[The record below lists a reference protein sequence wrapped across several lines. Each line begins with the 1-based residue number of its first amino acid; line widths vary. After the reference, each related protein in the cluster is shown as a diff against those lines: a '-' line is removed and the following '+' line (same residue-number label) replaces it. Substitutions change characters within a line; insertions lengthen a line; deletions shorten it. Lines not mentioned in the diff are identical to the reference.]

1 MRGILDRALVRL
13 DESMGWGTARKRV
26 RRVELHRDGGIVL
39 TLEGPGP
46 RQWFRVLDEDLT
58 EMTPDTD
65 SHLPLCQERAEEIT
79 AGALEVLSWRPGRRI
94 VLSDRTGRPRV
105 LKGYRRGRSLAA
117 AERHT
122 RAESAL
128 GVQSGLRTAHLEDHH
143 ADAEC
148 LAFEFVEGH
157 PVKID
162 SADAETFRTVG
173 RGLASLREGLD
184 GAELGSFGATDEL
197 EVLDTLHSRRLEL
210 AGELEGWRP
219 LRARVGSLLADLP
232 ADEFTATH
240 RDLHDGQL
248 IASGSQVTLLDLDL
262 LTTAHPALDPG
273 NLTAHLQLRAL
284 QNAEGATQH
293 GAELGARAL
302 LDGMGV
308 TPSLTALRIYQ
319 ASSFLRLTLIYAM
332 RPRWFGVVPDLIHF
346 ARRSLADVD
355 Q

>member
-26 RRVELHRDGGIVL
+26 RRVELHRDGGLVL
-39 TLEGPGP
+39 TLEEPGTH
-46 RQWFRVLDEDLT
+46 QWFLFQDGDLS
-58 EMTPDTD
+58 EITPDSD
-65 SHLPLCQERAEEIT
+65 SRLPLCQQRADEIA

-117 AERHT
+117 AERHS

-128 GVQSGLRTAHLEDHH
+128 GVNSVIRTAHLEYHD

-148 LAFEFVEGH
+148 LTFEFVEGH
-157 PVKID
+157 PVRID
-162 SADAETFRTVG
+162 SADAETFRAVG
-173 RGLASLREGLD
+173 RGLANLREGLD
-184 GAELGSFGATDEL
+184 GADLGSFSATDEL

-219 LRARVGSLLADLP
+219 LRARLGSLLVDLP
-232 ADEFTATH
+232 GGELTATH

-248 IASGSQVTLLDLDL
+248 IASGSRVTLLDLDL

-284 QNAEGATQH
+284 QNAKGATQH
-293 GAELGARAL
+293 GAELGSRAL
-302 LDGMGV
+302 LEGLEA
-308 TPSLTALRIYQ
+308 TLSLTALRTYQ
-319 ASSFLRLTLIYAM
+319 ASSFLRLALIYAM
-332 RPRWFGVVPDLIHF
+332 RPRWIGVVPDLLHF
-346 ARRSLADVD
+346 ARRSLADVE